1 MTESILIISARERWV
16 DTGVKIEPDLEV
28 TIKRVSGSWTA
39 NPATGLVGAS
49 GNEQYVAKEGYT
61 LPGTAEGALIGRVGT
76 ERFLLGDGPTRVPT
90 TTTGTLALQINDDE
104 RDAYGKGF
112 SDNQGSLQV
121 SVSAKQPENCL
132 RDASTSGIALIDED
146 SLIAETDPA
155 GAPG

>member
-28 TIKRVSGSWTA
+28 TVKRVSGSWTA
-39 NPATGLVGAS
+39 NPDTGLVGAN
-49 GNEQYVAKEGYT
+49 GNHQYAAKDGYT

-90 TTTGTLALQINDDE
+90 TSTGNLLLQINDDE

-112 SDNQGSLQV
+112 SDNEGSLQV

-132 RDASTSGIALIDED
+132 RDASTSGIALIHED
-146 SLIAETDPA
+146 SLIAETNPA